1 MMMLSLGAFAQH
13 EVGTLTL
20 QPKVGVNLASMTD
33 TDDSS
38 MRIGLVAGG
47 EFEYQATNF
56 LGVSAGM
63 LYSMQGVKG
72 DVAGG
77 DLTIKTDYINI
88 PVLANIYVAKGLAL
102 KVGIQ
107 PGFNVSGKYKASAPS
122 SWTSSR
128 ASNNGVSISGDLSD
142 IGTEVNSFDFA
153 IPVGLSYEFNDF
165 VIDGRYNIGMSKAIK
180 DEDTK
185 HNVIQL
191 TLGYKFAL

>member
-20 QPKVGVNLASMTD
+20 QPKVGVNFANMTD

-107 PGFNVSGKYKASAPS
+107 PGFNVSGKYKASS
-122 SWTSSR
+122 
-128 ASNNGVSISGDLSD
+128 NGVSVSGDLSD

>member
-107 PGFNVSGKYKASAPS
+107 PGFNVSGKYKAS
-122 SWTSSR
+122 
-128 ASNNGVSISGDLSD
+128 NNGVSISGDLSD